1 MTQVTPAQY
10 AAGSILIN
18 IRANEGLKI
27 MKKLG
32 RLRKIQATIVS
43 GRHMPYTEEDI
54 ITLLSHKL
62 VAIVSG
68 NIPMTLFWM
77 QCTDIVT
84 EDIKR
89 AIKMEHLYQHQAERI
104 NKIAK
109 QYGERAEELS
119 TEIKSIRSRIGN

>member
-32 RLRKIQATIVS
+32 RLIKIQATIVR

-54 ITLLSHKL
+54 VTLLSHKL
-62 VAIVSG
+62 VAIISG

-77 QCTDIVT
+77 QCTTIVT

-89 AIKMEHLYQHQAERI
+89 AIKMEHLYQHQSERI

-119 TEIKSIRSRIGN
+119 AEIKSIRSRIGN